1 VQSSGCAPIVRAFA
15 AGAAE
20 AAPWEGA
27 HTVAFGLTVPSTIG
41 DRLVLD
47 AVRRSG
53 GTALAVDDSATVA
66 EQARCLRRDGVLPC
80 PEGAAA
86 LAAVRVLRA
95 EGWLDAQEQ
104 VVVLNTGSA
113 LKYQHTL
120 LPVEAPLLAADEEI
134 T

>member
-1 VQSSGCAPIVRAFA
+1 
-15 AGAAE
+15 
-20 AAPWEGA
+20 
-27 HTVAFGLTVPSTIG
+27 
-41 DRLVLD
+41 
-47 AVRRSG
+47 
-53 GTALAVDDSATVA
+53 VA